1 MLLLTN
7 KELISLI
14 EKSADTK
21 FQKEYNT
28 LILENYEPSNAESV
42 DTGIKLYFKNHE
54 AIILQGISMKELFK
68 PNYN

>member
-7 KELISLI
+7 KELITLV
-14 EKSADTK
+14 EKSTDTK

-42 DTGIKLYFKNHE
+42 DTGVKLYFKNHE
-54 AIILQGISMKELFK
+54 AIILKGISIKQLFK